1 MVAAGFGDVGK
12 DTDQPRG
19 AVSSPGTD
27 GDPVVCAR
35 QEADRPTCDGE
46 WPEPRRVHDGISPA
60 PEIARRA
67 RGAAFH
73 GRDGSSR
80 LAERTRA
87 GVIRPARAP
96 RIQPMERTSTRGG
109 YPFALRAAAVV
120 VPAALLSALI
130 LFRYFVLDVVVDRSE
145 ATIITIIIGVT
156 GVVAFSVAIFTRLS
170 QLHERDQE
178 QNARLRA
185 LAHDLEERRQTME
198 ALNEA
203 GMALSVELDSA
214 AVLQKIVDLAKGVA
228 NARYAALGIFGAD
241 GAVTQFITAGIT
253 AEQRARIGPLPRGR
267 GVLGVLPRDG
277 RPLRLRDLK
286 DHPES
291 VRFPPHHPPMRS
303 FLGVPILWRGHSVG
317 NLYLTEKQGAD
328 EFTPEDEKALLTF
341 AAQAAIA
348 IENARL
354 YEQLER
360 IAVLEERQRIGM
372 DLHDG
377 AIQSLY
383 GIGLILEDAAERVTS
398 EPAASRATVGRAV
411 DRLNATIA
419 DLRSYVL
426 GLAPVRSSSRPLA
439 ESLPEL
445 AAQLAANALLEVHV
459 DVAPHVD
466 DGLEPTFRE
475 AAFFVA
481 ADALTNIARHA
492 RARRAS
498 VRAWREHERLV
509 LQVEDDGVGFDPNI
523 RAEGLG
529 LRNMRQRAFSAGG
542 WLVVDSAPGKG
553 SRVRVELPVRK
564 EVRA

>member
-1 MVAAGFGDVGK
+1 M
-12 DTDQPRG
+12 
-19 AVSSPGTD
+19 
-27 GDPVVCAR
+27 
-35 QEADRPTCDGE
+35 E
-46 WPEPRRVHDGISPA
+46 
-60 PEIARRA
+60 
-67 RGAAFH
+67 
-73 GRDGSSR
+73 
-80 LAERTRA
+80 
-87 GVIRPARAP
+87 RAP
-96 RIQPMERTSTRGG
+96 AGRG
-109 YPFALRAAAVV
+109 YPLALRVVAVI

-130 LFRYFVLDVVVDRSE
+130 LFRYLVLDQVVERSE
-145 ATIITIIIGVT
+145 ATIITMVIGVA
-156 GVVAFSVAIFTRLS
+156 GVVAFSVAILARLS
-170 QLHERDQE
+170 RLQERDQV
-178 QNARLRA
+178 QNERLRA
-185 LAHDLEERRQTME
+185 LANDLEARRETME

-203 GMALSVELDSA
+203 GLALSVELDSA

-241 GAVTQFITAGIT
+241 GRVTQFITAGVT
-253 AEQRARIGPLPRGR
+253 AEQRARIGALPRGR
-267 GVLGVLPRDG
+267 GVLGLLPRDQQ
-277 RPLRLRDLK
+277 PLRLRDLK

-291 VRFPPHHPPMRS
+291 VGFPPDHPPMRS
-303 FLGVPILWRGHSVG
+303 FLGVPILWRGESVG
-317 NLYLTEKQGAD
+317 NLYLTEKEGAA

-360 IAVLEERQRIGM
+360 VAVLEERQRIGM

-383 GIGLILEDAAERVTS
+383 GIALILEDAAERVTS
-398 EPAASRATVGRAV
+398 EPDAARTTVGRAV

-419 DLRSYVL
+419 DLRTYVL
-426 GLAPVRSSSRPLA
+426 GLASVRSSNKPLA

-445 AAQLAANALLEVHV
+445 AEQLAANALLEVRV

-466 DGLEPTFRE
+466 DGLDPGARE

-481 ADALTNIARHA
+481 ADALANIARHA
-492 RARRAS
+492 RARRVS
-498 VRAWREHERLV
+498 VRARRERERLV
-509 LQVEDDGVGFDPNI
+509 LELEDDGVGFDPNI

-542 WLVVDSAPGKG
+542 WLVVDSAPGAG

-564 EVRA
+564 EFGA

>member
-1 MVAAGFGDVGK
+1 MEGAPRGRGYPLALRVAA
-12 DTDQPRG
+12 
-19 AVSSPGTD
+19 
-27 GDPVVCAR
+27 
-35 QEADRPTCDGE
+35 
-46 WPEPRRVHDGISPA
+46 I
-60 PEIARRA
+60 
-67 RGAAFH
+67 
-73 GRDGSSR
+73 
-80 LAERTRA
+80 
-87 GVIRPARAP
+87 
-96 RIQPMERTSTRGG
+96 
-109 YPFALRAAAVV
+109 V
-120 VPAALLSALI
+120 VPAALLSALM
-130 LFRYFVLDVVVDRSE
+130 LFRYLVLDQVVERSE
-145 ATIITIIIGVT
+145 ATIITMVIGVT

-185 LAHDLEERRQTME
+185 LAHDLGQRREAME
-198 ALNEA
+198 ALNQA
-203 GMALSVELDSA
+203 GMALSVELDGA

-228 NARYAALGIFGAD
+228 NAKYAALGIFGAD
-241 GAVTQFITAGIT
+241 GGVTQFITAGIT
-253 AEQRARIGPLPRGR
+253 PEQRARIGPLPRGH

-303 FLGVPILWRGHSVG
+303 FLGVPILWRGQSVG

-360 IAVLEERQRIGM
+360 VAVLEERQRIGM

-383 GIGLILEDAAERVTS
+383 GIGLILEDAAERTTS
-398 EPAASRATVGRAV
+398 EPDAARTTVVRAV

-419 DLRSYVL
+419 DLRTYVM
-426 GLAPVRSSSRPLA
+426 GLVPVRSSSKPLSESLA
-439 ESLPEL
+439 EL
-445 AAQLAANALLEVHV
+445 AEQLAANALLEVDV
-459 DVAPHVD
+459 DVAPHID
-466 DGLEPTFRE
+466 DGLDASARE

-481 ADALTNIARHA
+481 ADALANIARHA

-498 VRAWREHERLV
+498 VRASREHDRLV
-509 LQVEDDGVGFDPNI
+509 LEVEDDGVGFDPHI

-553 SRVRVELPVRK
+553 SRVRVELPAHK
-564 EVRA
+564 EVRAS

>member
-1 MVAAGFGDVGK
+1 
-12 DTDQPRG
+12 
-19 AVSSPGTD
+19 
-27 GDPVVCAR
+27 
-35 QEADRPTCDGE
+35 
-46 WPEPRRVHDGISPA
+46 
-60 PEIARRA
+60 
-67 RGAAFH
+67 
-73 GRDGSSR
+73 
-80 LAERTRA
+80 
-87 GVIRPARAP
+87 
-96 RIQPMERTSTRGG
+96 MERPPASRG
-109 YPFALRAAAVV
+109 YPLALRVVAVV
-120 VPAALLSALI
+120 VPAALLGALI
-130 LFRYFVLDVVVDRSE
+130 LFRYVVLDQVVERSE
-145 ATIITIIIGVT
+145 ATIITLVIGVT
-156 GVVAFSVAIFTRLS
+156 GVVAFSVAIFARLS
-170 QLHERDQE
+170 QLQERDQE

-185 LAHDLEERRQTME
+185 LALDLEQRRETME

-203 GMALSVELDSA
+203 GMALSAELDSA

-241 GAVTQFITAGIT
+241 GGVTQFITAGIT
-253 AEQRARIGPLPRGR
+253 AEQRARIGALPRGH
-267 GVLGVLPRDG
+267 GVLGVLPRDK

-291 VRFPPHHPPMRS
+291 VGFPPAHPPMRS
-303 FLGVPILWRGHSVG
+303 FLGVPILWRGESVG

-398 EPAASRATVGRAV
+398 EPDAARTTVGRAV
-411 DRLNATIA
+411 DRLNVTIA
-419 DLRSYVL
+419 DLRAYVL
-426 GLAPVRSSSRPLA
+426 GLAPVRSSNRPLA

-445 AAQLAANALLEVHV
+445 AGQLAANAALEVDV
-459 DVAPHVD
+459 DIAPHVD
-466 DGLEPTFRE
+466 DELDPTARE

-481 ADALTNIARHA
+481 ADALANIARHA
-492 RARRAS
+492 RARRAF
-498 VRAWREHERLV
+498 VRALREHDRLV
-509 LQVEDDGVGFDPNI
+509 LEVEDDGVGFDPNI
-523 RAEGLG
+523 HAEGLG

-553 SRVRVELPVRK
+553 SRVRVELRARK
-564 EVRA
+564 EVGA